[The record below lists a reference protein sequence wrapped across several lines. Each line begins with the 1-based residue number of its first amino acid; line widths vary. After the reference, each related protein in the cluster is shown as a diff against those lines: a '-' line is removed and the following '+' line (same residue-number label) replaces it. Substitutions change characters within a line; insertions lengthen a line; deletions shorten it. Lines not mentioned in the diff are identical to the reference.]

1 VLLLVVIDKN
11 RRREPFHF
19 SKRQTTKYTQ
29 TTTRSSARHRR
40 RPIVLLRPTNKTKKK
55 QSIMTTTK
63 QKTAV
68 VYFLTGDIGGTNSRL
83 YLYDSRH
90 PTISS
95 TGGTT
100 TPLAHQTFLNRNHIL
115 PVADRATDATIFQR
129 TIIIPFLAHCWANQ
143 SQYGLLD
150 IDDVVIRVVLAVA
163 GVVQDNAVRVTN
175 LDNMVI
181 DGHRLGRMA
190 MDKNDPTSVY
200 ARAIVSCTIMND
212 FVAQGY
218 GCLTLQSHEVRHLYG
233 PENMSDQRYG
243 PKVCIGAGTGLGEC
257 YLTAPPPPVAVV
269 RSPNDTNP
277 LLPPP
282 QYTCFPSEGGHV
294 EYAPRNGL
302 EIKMFRYL
310 SHKFGA
316 AHHDENTA
324 MHRISVERVVSG
336 LGLANVYEFLATEF
350 PLLVD
355 ETLHNAYLVADDRGK
370 IVAEHIETNQLCR
383 QALSV
388 LLSAYG
394 CEAGSA
400 ALKWIPTGGLYI
412 SGGLTPKHIDRMTG
426 LESDF
431 MRAYVNKGRV
441 APLLAT
447 IPLYAVLV
455 EDLGVRG
462 AYQAAVMEY
471 EQQSQSLLLPQQ
483 SSPERTSATT
493 TTMSHNGHAK
503 MEVQCWAGVAAL
515 VVTSFGLGVLLGG
528 RRQRSPS

>member
-1 VLLLVVIDKN
+1 MLW
-11 RRREPFHF
+11 P
-19 SKRQTTKYTQ
+19 SG
-29 TTTRSSARHRR
+29 SSW
-40 RPIVLLRPTNKTKKK
+40 PSPV
-55 QSIMTTTK
+55 
-63 QKTAV
+63 
-68 VYFLTGDIGGTNSRL
+68 
-83 YLYDSRH
+83 
-90 PTISS
+90 SS
-95 TGGTT
+95 
-100 TPLAHQTFLNRNHIL
+100 
-115 PVADRATDATIFQR
+115 
-129 TIIIPFLAHCWANQ
+129 
-143 SQYGLLD
+143 
-150 IDDVVIRVVLAVA
+150 
-163 GVVQDNAVRVTN
+163 QDNAARVTN

-181 DGHRLGRMA
+181 DGHRLCRMA
-190 MDKNDPTSVY
+190 MDDPTPSVY

-233 PENMSDQRYG
+233 PENINDDDSPDNNNNNCQRYG

-257 YLTAPPPPVAVV
+257 YLTTPPPSVAVV
-269 RSPNDTNP
+269 RSPNDTCNP

-294 EYAPRNGL
+294 EYAPRNDL
-302 EIKMFRYL
+302 EIKMFQYL
-310 SHKFGA
+310 SHKFGV
-316 AHHDENTA
+316 AHQDDENDENTTA
-324 MHRISVERVVSG
+324 MCRISVERVVSG

-350 PLLVD
+350 PKLVD
-355 ETLHNAYLVADDRGK
+355 KTLHDAYLVADDRGK
-370 IVAEHIETNQLCR
+370 IIAEHIETNQLCR

-394 CEAGSA
+394 CEVGSA

-471 EQQSQSLLLPQQ
+471 EQSLPTQQQ
-483 SSPERTSATT
+483 SSPERTATST
-493 TTMSHNGHAK
+493 TSHNGHSK
-503 MEVQCWAGVAAL
+503 MEVQCWAGVSAL
-515 VVTSFGLGVLLGG
+515 VVASFGLGALLGG
-528 RRQRSPS
+528 RRQRSA